1 MGSEETCS
9 PHKKQLQ
16 VKGGALGT
24 DSHELLGV

>member
-9 PHKKQLQ
+9 PHKKGFQ

-24 DSHELLGV
+24 DGHELLGV